1 MKVREIMSS
10 PAITED
16 VDAGIVKIASIM
28 EELGVGSVVITAES
42 KPAGIITERDIALK
56 VLLNNKQAT
65 EVKAKE
71 IMSSPL
77 ITVESDT
84 SVEEASELAA
94 KSGIKRLPVL
104 DSGMLIGV
112 VSVRNIL
119 TLKPEYVKQFY
130 PEVRVLASGWTLDR
144 LEKTLSDCEGF
155 LAREDLTSYQGR
167 LKEVYEELSKLVS
180 HYMDDKELKDVF
192 DTMGQVYHDN
202 DLTIEE
208 QKKRLEEVL
217 RKFRHI
223 TYWRKQQT
231 VSSLGTGVSRF
242 RDYRHGMKKD
252 LRLPYKRTR

>member
-16 VDAGIVKIASIM
+16 VDAGIIKIASIM

-56 VLLNNKQAT
+56 VLLKNKPAS

-71 IMSSPL
+71 IMTSPL
-77 ITVESDT
+77 ILVESDT
-84 SVEEASELAA
+84 SVEEASKLAA
-94 KSGIKRLPVL
+94 KSGIKRLPVV
-104 DSGMLIGV
+104 DNGVLIGV

-119 TLKPEYVKQFY
+119 TLRPEYVKRFY

-144 LEKTLSDCEGF
+144 LEKYLSDCVGF
-155 LAREDLTSYQGR
+155 LAREDVTSYQER

-180 HYMDDKELKDVF
+180 HYMDDKELKGVF
-192 DTMGQVYHDN
+192 ESLGQLYHEHK
-202 DLTIEE
+202 LPLEE
-208 QKKRLEEVL
+208 QKKRLELVL

-231 VSSLGTGVSRF
+231 VSSLGAGVSRF
-242 RDYRHGMKKD
+242 HDYRHGTGKEF
-252 LRLPYKRTR
+252 RLPYKRTR

>member
-1 MKVREIMSS
+1 MKVHEIMSS

-16 VDAGIVKIASIM
+16 VDTGIIKIASIM
-28 EELGVGSVVITAES
+28 EELGVGSVVITAGS

-56 VLLNNKQAT
+56 VLLKNKLAS

-71 IMSSPL
+71 VMTSPL

-84 SVEEASELAA
+84 SVEEASKLAA
-94 KSGIKRLPVL
+94 KSGIKRLPVV
-104 DSGMLIGV
+104 DNGVLIGV

-119 TLKPEYVKQFY
+119 TLQPEYVKRFY

-144 LEKTLSDCEGF
+144 LEKSLSACVGF
-155 LAREDLTSYQGR
+155 LAREDVTSYQER

-180 HYMDDKELKDVF
+180 HYMDDKELKGVF
-192 DTMGQVYHDN
+192 ESLGQLYHEN
-202 DLTIEE
+202 ELPLEE
-208 QKKRLEEVL
+208 QKKRLEAVL

-231 VSSLGTGVSRF
+231 VSSLGAGVSRF
-242 RDYRHGMKKD
+242 HDYRHGTGKEF
-252 LRLPYKRTR
+252 RLPYKRTR